1 MLVRTVSIDAP
12 VRTVAAAARHTR
24 TVLTG
29 FAAFRPDPVPSV
41 GELLV
46 PGDGLNLRSGGAR
59 DARHGSFVV
68 RRADEHGLLLAR
80 PDEERCRA
88 VEFEVVLTESTAGT
102 SMTLTARPGGEL
114 GGTERAVWEGVLDG
128 YPAAVREITAEW
140 CGRPVVVAAAIVDE
154 GRLLVQQRRRPARH
168 AGGWELPGG
177 RVEADETEAAAVVRE
192 CREELAVDV
201 RVLRGFGTDVP
212 VAADG
217 GMLLRGY
224 LAGLRDRSAAPRPV
238 EHRAVCW
245 VGADRL
251 PELGWLAT
259 DRLLV
264 DSMRSALEGAV
275 W

>member
-29 FAAFRPDPVPSV
+29 FAAFRPAPVPPV

-46 PGDGLNLRSGGAR
+46 PGDGLELCSGGAR
-59 DARHGSFVV
+59 DSARGSFAV
-68 RRADEHGLLLAR
+68 RRADERGVLLAR
-80 PDEERCRA
+80 PHDARCRSA
-88 VEFEVVLTESTAGT
+88 EFEVALTGSAAGT
-102 SMTLTARPGGEL
+102 SMTVTARPAGDPGGAEL
-114 GGTERAVWEGVLDG
+114 ARLEEVLDG
-128 YPAAVREITAEW
+128 YPVAVREITAEW

-154 GRLLVQQRRRPARH
+154 GRLLAQQRRRPARH

-177 RVEADETEAAAVVRE
+177 RVEAGETEAAAVVRE

-217 GMLLRGY
+217 GMLLRAY
-224 LAGLRDRSAAPRPV
+224 LASLRDRSAAPRPV
-238 EHRAVCW
+238 EHRAVRW
-245 VGADRL
+245 VGVARL
-251 PELGWLAT
+251 PELEWLET

-264 DSMRSALEGAV
+264 DSMRSALEGAAR
-275 W
+275 